1 MIYAINGTIYGQRS
15 NRHARTFLS
24 KNAIPD
30 TMVPAM
36 LVEGKQKLDLG
47 KKRIEFGAY
56 AMLYVGTHN
65 NIKREAYQQAS

>member
-1 MIYAINGTIYGQRS
+1 MG
-15 NRHARTFLS
+15 
-24 KNAIPD
+24 P
-30 TMVPAM
+30 PM

-65 NIKREAYQQAS
+65 NMKNERTSSRL